1 MDKVR
6 VVVVGGGAAGT
17 AAAVE
22 AARLGVSVTLVDEHP
37 VDLVTM
43 GMDTPYFFGSRLLP
57 TLADRGAMLE
67 RVIGA
72 SESLQQAAEIGVDIR
87 LGTCVWGSFVPGDNN
102 QHWRT
107 RCLGLADGT
116 RSWLV
121 EYEALILAAG
131 ARDLVLAFPGW
142 DLPGVLGAQ
151 AASALMTRYQALGA
165 RRMVILGSG
174 PLGLLVAQQAIEH
187 GIEAVGI
194 VDVAEKVRG
203 PAPMWQ
209 PWQRAACDLLG
220 HTSSKRFR

>member
-1 MDKVR
+1 MDQVR

-22 AARLGVSVTLVDEHP
+22 AVRLGVSVTLVDEHP

-107 RCLGLADGT
+107 RCVGLADGT

-131 ARDLVLAFPGW
+131 ARDLVLAIPGW

-151 AASALMTRYQALGA
+151 AASALMTRYLASKSSASAWLTDRA
-165 RRMVILGSG
+165 GS
-174 PLGLLVAQQAIEH
+174 VS
-187 GIEAVGI
+187 
-194 VDVAEKVRG
+194 R
-203 PAPMWQ
+203 
-209 PWQRAACDLLG
+209 
-220 HTSSKRFR
+220 S